1 MIIDKVKL
9 YVKAGDGG
17 NGCVSFRREKY
28 VSHGGPDGGDGG
40 NGGNIILEI
49 DEGENT
55 LLRYKY
61 HKKFIA
67 NNGGDGMNS
76 KFHGKTADDL
86 ILKVPLG
93 TVVKDAESGRVIKDM
108 SNKEPFMLCK
118 GGRGGWGN
126 RHFSTPTRQIPRFA
140 KSGMKGEEKEVIFEL
155 KMLADVG
162 LVGFPNVGKSMLLS
176 KISAA
181 RPKIANYEFTT
192 LSPNLGVV
200 DAGEENS
207 FVVADIPG
215 IIEGASEGA
224 GLGHE
229 FLRHIDRC
237 RLLIH
242 VVDVSGLTGRNPIED
257 IEKIN
262 AELADYSEDLAN
274 RPQIIAANKSDMI
287 EEGDFDKEAFEAYIS
302 KMGYELIYISA
313 LTNNNV
319 KELVRRA
326 ASKLKELPPMKIFEA
341 DYVPED
347 NIVDDRGTRD
357 ILIKNVNGV
366 YVVEAEWIY
375 NLMGSINFEDYE
387 SLMYFQ
393 KVLKNAGVF
402 EKLENYGV
410 KDGDTVSLYDFEF
423 DFVK

>member
-17 NGCVSFRREKY
+17 NGAVSFRREKY

-40 NGGNIILEI
+40 NGGNIVIEI

-67 NNGGDGMNS
+67 DNGGDGMKS

-86 ILKVPLG
+86 ILKVPPG
-93 TVVKDAESGRVIKDM
+93 TVIRDAESGKVIKDM
-108 SNKEPFMLCK
+108 SSSEPFVLCK

-140 KSGMKGEEKEVIFEL
+140 KSGIKGEEKEVVFEL

-181 RPKIANYEFTT
+181 KPKIANYEFTT

-200 DAGEENS
+200 DAGEERS
-207 FVVADIPG
+207 FVAADIPG
-215 IIEGASEGA
+215 IIEGAAEGA
-224 GLGHE
+224 GLGHD

-242 VVDVSGLTGRNPIED
+242 VVDVSGMSGRDPIDD
-257 IEKIN
+257 INKIN
-262 AELADYSEDLAN
+262 AELAEYSEDLAN
-274 RPQIIAANKSDMI
+274 RPQIIAANKCDMS
-287 EEGDFDKEAFEAYIS
+287 EEGEFDKNAFE
-302 KMGYELIYISA
+302 KFVKENGYDLIYISA
-313 LTNNNV
+313 LTGKNV
-319 KELVRRA
+319 KELVHMTA
-326 ASKLKELPPMKIFEA
+326 DVLKELPPLTIYDTEYF
-341 DYVPED
+341 PE
-347 NIVDDRGTRD
+347 NIAVDDKSNHD
-357 ILIKNVNGV
+357 ILIKNVNGT
-366 YVVEAEWIY
+366 YVVEADWIY
-375 NLMGSINFEDYE
+375 KLMGSINFDDYE

-402 EKLENYGV
+402 EKLEERGV
-410 KDGDTVSLYDFEF
+410 KDGDTVSMYDFEF

>member
-1 MIIDKVKL
+1 MIIDKVRL

-17 NGCVSFRREKY
+17 NGAVSFRREKY

-40 NGGNIILEI
+40 NGGNVVVEI

-67 NNGGDGMNS
+67 QNGGDGMKS

-86 ILKVPLG
+86 ILKVPPG
-93 TVVKDAESGRVIKDM
+93 TVIKDAESGKIIKDM
-108 SNKEPFMLCK
+108 SDSEPFVLCK

-140 KSGMKGEEKEVIFEL
+140 KSGIKGEEKEVIFEL

-162 LVGFPNVGKSMLLS
+162 FVGFPNVGKSSLLA

-200 DAGEENS
+200 DAGGEYS
-207 FVVADIPG
+207 FVAADIPG

-224 GLGHE
+224 GLGHQ

-237 RLLIH
+237 RLLVHI
-242 VVDVSGLTGRNPIED
+242 VDVSGMSGRDPIED

-262 AELADYSEDLAN
+262 SELAEYSEDLAS
-274 RPQIIAANKSDMI
+274 RPQIIVANKCYMS
-287 EEGDFDKEAFEAYIS
+287 EEYGFEKQPFEEYVKS
-302 KMGYELIYISA
+302 KGYELIYISA
-313 LTNNNV
+313 LTGMNV
-319 KELVRRA
+319 KELVHMTADR
-326 ASKLKELPPMKIFEA
+326 LKELPPLTIYEA
-341 DYVPED
+341 DYFPED
-347 NIVDDRGTRD
+347 IILDDKTDHDITITNDNGTY
-357 ILIKNVNGV
+357 I
-366 YVVEAEWIY
+366 VEADWIY
-375 NLMGSINFEDYE
+375 KLMGSINFDDYE

-393 KVLKNAGVF
+393 KVLKNAKVF
-402 EKLENYGV
+402 EKLEARGV
-410 KDGDTVSLYDFEF
+410 KDGDTVSIYDFEF

>member
-17 NGCVSFRREKY
+17 NGAVSFRREKY

-40 NGGNIILEI
+40 NGGNIVIEI

-67 NNGGDGMNS
+67 DNGGDGMKS

-86 ILKVPLG
+86 ILKVPPG
-93 TVVKDAESGRVIKDM
+93 TVIRDAESGKIIKDM
-108 SNKEPFMLCK
+108 SSSEPFVLCK

-140 KSGMKGEEKEVIFEL
+140 KSGIKGEEKEVVFEL

-181 RPKIANYEFTT
+181 KPKIANYEFTT

-200 DAGEENS
+200 DAGEERS
-207 FVVADIPG
+207 FVAADIPG
-215 IIEGASEGA
+215 IIEGAAEGA
-224 GLGHE
+224 GLGHD

-242 VVDVSGLTGRNPIED
+242 VVDVSGMSGRDPVED
-257 IEKIN
+257 INKIN
-262 AELADYSEDLAN
+262 AELAEYSEDLAN
-274 RPQIIAANKSDMI
+274 RPQIIAANKCDMS
-287 EEGDFDKEAFEAYIS
+287 EEGEFDKESFE
-302 KMGYELIYISA
+302 KFVKENGYNLIYISA
-313 LTNNNV
+313 LTGKNV
-319 KELVRRA
+319 KELVHMTA
-326 ASKLKELPPMKIFEA
+326 DELKELPPLTIYDTEYF
-341 DYVPED
+341 PE
-347 NIVDDRGTRD
+347 NTALDDKSNHD
-357 ILIKNVNGV
+357 ITIKNVNGT
-366 YVVEAEWIY
+366 YIVEADWIY
-375 NLMGSINFEDYE
+375 KLMGSINFDDYE

-402 EKLENYGV
+402 DKLEERGV
-410 KDGDTVSLYDFEF
+410 KDGDTVSMYDFEF

>member
-17 NGCVSFRREKY
+17 NGAVSFRREKY

-40 NGGNIILEI
+40 NGGNVVVEI

-67 NNGGDGMNS
+67 DNGGDGMKS

-86 ILKVPLG
+86 ILKVPPG
-93 TVVKDAESGRVIKDM
+93 TVIKDAETGKIIKDM
-108 SNKEPFMLCK
+108 SDSEPFVLCK

-140 KSGMKGEEKEVIFEL
+140 KSGIKGEEKEVVFEL

-162 LVGFPNVGKSMLLS
+162 FVGFPNVGKSMLLS

-200 DAGEENS
+200 DAGGEYS
-207 FVVADIPG
+207 FVAADIPG

-224 GLGHE
+224 GLGHQ

-242 VVDVSGLTGRNPIED
+242 IVDVSGMSGRDPIDD

-262 AELADYSEDLAN
+262 SELAEYSQDLAS
-274 RPQIIAANKSDMI
+274 RPQIIVANKCDMS
-287 EEGDFDKEAFEAYIS
+287 EEGEFDKAAFEKYVNE
-302 KMGYELIYISA
+302 KGYELMYISA
-313 LTNNNV
+313 LTGMNV
-319 KELVRRA
+319 KELVHRTA
-326 ASKLKELPPMKIFEA
+326 EKLKELPPLTIYEA
-341 DYVPED
+341 DYFPELD
-347 NIVDDRGTRD
+347 VADDKSNHD
-357 ILIKNVNGV
+357 IDIKNVNGI

-375 NLMGSINFEDYE
+375 KLMGSINFDDYE

-402 EKLENYGV
+402 EKLEKKGV
-410 KDGDTVSLYDFEF
+410 KDGDTVSMYDFEF

>member
-1 MIIDKVKL
+1 MIIDKVKI
-9 YVKAGDGG
+9 YVKAGNGG
-17 NGCVSFRREKY
+17 NGAVSFRREKY

-40 NGGNIILEI
+40 NGANIVVEI

-61 HKKFIA
+61 HKKFVA
-67 NNGGDGMNS
+67 ENGGDGMKS
-76 KFHGKTADDL
+76 KFHGKTAEDL
-86 ILKVPLG
+86 ILKVPPG
-93 TVVKDAESGRVIKDM
+93 TVIKDAESGKIIKDM
-108 SNKEPFMLCK
+108 SDSEPFILCK

-200 DAGEENS
+200 SAGEEYS

-224 GLGHE
+224 GLGHQ

-242 VVDVSGLTGRNPIED
+242 IVDVSGMSGRDPIED
-257 IEKIN
+257 VEKIN
-262 AELADYSEDLAN
+262 AELSEYSNDLAS
-274 RPQIIAANKSDMI
+274 RPQILVANKCDM
-287 EEGDFDKEAFEAYIS
+287 EDGSFDKTAFEEYA
-302 KMGYELIYISA
+302 KKNGYEVMYISA
-313 LTNNNV
+313 LTGKNV
-319 KELVRRA
+319 KELVNRVA
-326 ASKLKELPPMKIFEA
+326 ELLKELPPLTIYEA
-341 DYVPED
+341 DYFPED
-347 NIVDDRGTRD
+347 DILDDRNGHD
-357 ILIKNVNGV
+357 IIIKNINGV
-366 YVVEAEWIY
+366 YHVEADWIY

>member
-17 NGCVSFRREKY
+17 NGAVSFRREKY

-40 NGGNIILEI
+40 NGGNVVVEI

-67 NNGGDGMNS
+67 ENGGDGMKS

-86 ILKVPLG
+86 ILKVPAG
-93 TVVKDAESGRVIKDM
+93 TVIRDAESGKIIKDM
-108 SNKEPFMLCK
+108 SDSEPFVLCR

-140 KSGMKGEEKEVIFEL
+140 KSGIKGEEKEVVFEL

-200 DAGEENS
+200 DAGEERS
-207 FVVADIPG
+207 FVAADIPG
-215 IIEGASEGA
+215 IIEGAAEGA
-224 GLGHE
+224 GLGHD

-242 VVDVSGLTGRNPIED
+242 VVDVSGMSGRDPIDD

-262 AELADYSEDLAN
+262 SELAEYSEDLAN
-274 RPQIIAANKSDMI
+274 RPQIIAANKFDMS
-287 EEGDFDKEAFEAYIS
+287 EEGEFDKNAFEEYT
-302 KMGYELIYISA
+302 KNNGYDLIYISA
-313 LTNNNV
+313 LTGMNV
-319 KELVRRA
+319 KELVHKTA
-326 ASKLKELPPMKIFEA
+326 TKLKDLPPLTIYEA
-341 DYVPED
+341 DYTPED
-347 NIVDDRGTRD
+347 EFTSDKSGHD
-357 ILIKNVNGV
+357 ILIKNVNGT
-366 YVVEAEWIY
+366 YFVEADWIY
-375 NLMGSINFEDYE
+375 KLMGSINFDDYE

-402 EKLENYGV
+402 EKLEAKGV
-410 KDGDTVSLYDFEF
+410 KDGDTVSMYDFEF

>member
-17 NGCVSFRREKY
+17 NGAVSFRREKY

-40 NGGNIILEI
+40 NGGNIVLEI

-67 NNGGDGMNS
+67 ENGGNGMNS
-76 KFHGKTADDL
+76 KFHGKTANDL
-86 ILKVPLG
+86 VLKVPPG
-93 TVVKDAESGRVIKDM
+93 TVVRDAETGKIIKDM
-108 SNKEPFMLCK
+108 SDTEPFVLCK

-140 KSGMKGEEKEVIFEL
+140 KSGIKGEEREVIFEL

-200 DAGEENS
+200 DGGEERS

-224 GLGHE
+224 GLGHA

-237 RLLIH
+237 RLLLHI
-242 VVDVSGLTGRNPIED
+242 VDVSSYTGRDPIED
-257 IEKIN
+257 IKKIN
-262 AELADYSEDLAN
+262 TELRQYSEELSE
-274 RPQIIAANKSDMI
+274 RPQIVCANKCDMI
-287 EEGDFDKEAFEAYIS
+287 DENEFDRESFEKYVKEC
-302 KMGYELIYISA
+302 GYELIYISA
-313 LTNNNV
+313 LTGENV
-319 KELVRRA
+319 KELVHIA
-326 ASKLKELPPMKIFEA
+326 AQRLSELPPLKIYDTE
-341 DYVPED
+341 YTPETEILED
-347 NIVDDRGTRD
+347 KSNHNID
-357 ILIKNVNGV
+357 IRNVNGV
-366 YVVEAEWIY
+366 YVVEADWIY
-375 NLMGSINFEDYE
+375 KLMGSINFEDYE

-402 EKLENYGV
+402 EKLEAKGV
-410 KDGDTVSLYDFEF
+410 KDGDTVSMYDFEF
-423 DFVK
+423 DFIK